1 MTVESIQELE
11 EGEKL
16 LFKGRKTPLKVSKL
30 EEDRALIE
38 GPQGGE
44 YQIFCAEESE
54 KLLISKPG
62 KRRYASYVENLRKV
76 GKWDEKEE
84 NSWEHTSTGAR
95 IWLEQKD
102 TGFWTIRSENFDK
115 NLELPKYGFSDLE
128 SVEEELQKLVRE
140 NPEG

>member
-11 EGEKL
+11 EGERI
-16 LFKGRKTPLKVSKL
+16 LFKGRKTPLKVSEI
-30 EEDRALIE
+30 EEDRALIQ

-44 YQIFCAEESE
+44 YQIFPAEESK

-62 KRRYASYVENLRKV
+62 KRKYASYVKNLRKV
-76 GKWDEKEE
+76 GKWEEEDE

-95 IWLEQKD
+95 LWLEKKD
-102 TGFWTIRSENFDK
+102 TGFWTIRSENFEK
-115 NLELPKYGFSDLE
+115 SLELPKYGFSDLE
-128 SVEEELQKLVRE
+128 SAEEELEKLVRD

>member
-102 TGFWTIRSENFDK
+102 TGFWTIRSENFEK

-128 SVEEELQKLVRE
+128 SAEEELQKLFRE